1 MNRELTADA
10 IGVHERASATPV
22 RRDHVPTVRGRPERA
37 SIPEPSGLR
46 SQQELFCAAVM
57 TPEDETE
64 LLDDASA
71 ARLVTPSKTLSALE
85 RLAIYR
91 TAYHARLIECLSD
104 DYPVLKHALGD
115 AEFAEICR
123 GYVARHPSTGP
134 SLNDF
139 GRHMADFARTALT
152 DVAGFA
158 GDLAKLEWAVVLAI
172 HAPTAPVLATEELA
186 KVPAERWPEV
196 RLVANPSLRIL
207 HFAYPV
213 NDYFQAYRSGGAPSI
228 PSGARASVAVYRTG
242 RSIWRLP
249 LTAAMVVLF
258 ESLAHGTALGPSLAL
273 LEPLLADDPEAAPRV
288 MAWFRQGVSSGLFSG
303 LVAT

>member
-22 RRDHVPTVRGRPERA
+22 RRDRARAVRGRAERA
-37 SIPEPSGLR
+37 PLPEQSGLR
-46 SQQELFCAAVM
+46 SQQAIFCAAVM
-57 TPEDETE
+57 TPEDEPE
-64 LLDDASA
+64 LLDDAAA
-71 ARLVTPSKTLSALE
+71 ARLVTPSGTLSALE
-85 RLAIYR
+85 RLGIYR

-115 AEFAEICR
+115 AAFDALCR
-123 GYVARHPSTGP
+123 GYVAKHPSTGP

-139 GRHMADFARTALT
+139 GRHMADFCRTSLT
-152 DVAGFA
+152 GSAGFA

-172 HAPTAPVLATEELA
+172 HAPTAAVLGTEELA
-186 KVPAERWPEV
+186 TVPLERWPEV

-213 NDYFQAYRSGGAPSI
+213 NAYFQAYRSGEAPSM
-228 PSGARASVAVYRTG
+228 PSEAVSSVAVYRTG

-249 LTAAMVVLF
+249 LTEAMVVLF
-258 ESLAHGTALGPSLAL
+258 ESLASGTALGPSLAL
-273 LEPLLADDPEAAPRV
+273 LEPLLLNDPEAAPRV
-288 MAWFRQGVSSGLFSG
+288 MGWFRQGVSSGLFSG
-303 LVAT
+303 IVAT

>member
-22 RRDHVPTVRGRPERA
+22 RQGHARAVKVRPGRAPLQEQ
-37 SIPEPSGLR
+37 SGLR
-46 SQQELFCAAVM
+46 SQQEIFCAAVM
-57 TPEDETE
+57 TPEDEPD

-71 ARLVTPSKTLSALE
+71 ARLVTPSNALSALE

-115 AEFAEICR
+115 ADFEALCR
-123 GYVARHPSTGP
+123 GYVAQHPSTGP

-139 GRHMADFARTALT
+139 GRHMADFCRTALT
-152 DVAGFA
+152 GSAGFA
-158 GDLAKLEWAVVLAI
+158 SDLATLEWAVVLAI
-172 HAPTAPVLATEELA
+172 HAPTAAVLAPEELA
-186 KVPAERWPEV
+186 TVPAERWPEV
-196 RLVANPSLRIL
+196 CLVANPSLRIL
-207 HFAYPV
+207 RFAYPV
-213 NDYFQAYRSGGAPSI
+213 NAYFQACRSGEDPSI
-228 PSGARASVAVYRTG
+228 PSEEATSVAVYRTG

-258 ESLAHGTALGPSLAL
+258 ESLAGGTALGPSLEL
-273 LEPLLADDPEAAPRV
+273 LEPLLASDAEAAPRV

-303 LVAT
+303 IVA